1 MRSFRSVRSSA
12 RTSDIGLRRLPQPP
26 MPMVMPSSSEATAS
40 SSVISLLANYFP
52 FSVLVS
58 PLLPAVL
65 PSTTKSSRRSSETPD
80 RFSSN
85 VKPCSKR

>member
-26 MPMVMPSSSEATAS
+26 MPMVMPSSSAATAS
-40 SSVISLLANYFP
+40 SSVMSLLNYFP